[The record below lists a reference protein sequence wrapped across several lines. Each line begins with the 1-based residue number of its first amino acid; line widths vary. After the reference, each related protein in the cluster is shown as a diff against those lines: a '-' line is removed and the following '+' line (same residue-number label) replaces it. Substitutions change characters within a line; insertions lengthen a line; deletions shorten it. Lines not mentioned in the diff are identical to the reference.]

1 VPSPQDLTD
10 VEHLLASAAD
20 AVAQGRALPELDR
33 LTVLLA
39 EGSVPVDPRLDQALV
54 GLRHAAFAE
63 LDRRPGRPVWPAT
76 FADPFPDQDAIP
88 TAVVDDLTA
97 DLLGGALT
105 HHGCLRVDGVLSSE
119 EADRFRD
126 HIDRAFAARELA
138 EERGSARDVG
148 PAFVPF
154 EVGQARAQGFGA
166 DGFVRTVDAPSALRD
181 LTSVFA
187 RTGITAA
194 VTDYLGERPS
204 MIANKWV
211 LRRSPTGKIG
221 TDYHQDGAF
230 LGEGIRTVDCW
241 ISLSHCGPGTGR
253 PAIDLVARRFPGIIP
268 SPEDAAFPWSLTER
282 AVHEAAGGAPVLSPV
297 FAPGDAIF
305 FDELLPHRTSVGLD
319 LTTRYAIESWFVA
332 PSSYPARHEP
342 VVL

>member
-1 VPSPQDLTD
+1 MHPPHEHPD
-10 VEHLLASAAD
+10 VERLLASAAA
-20 AVAQGRALPELDR
+20 AVQEGRALPELDR
-33 LTVLLA
+33 ITELLERGDA
-39 EGSVPVDPRLDQALV
+39 SADPQLDQALV
-54 GLRHAAFAE
+54 ILRHAAFAE
-63 LDRRPGRPVWPAT
+63 LDRRPGRDAWPAT
-76 FADPFPDQDAIP
+76 FADPFPADQGIP
-88 TAVVDDLTA
+88 VAALGDLTA

-105 HHGCLRVDGVLSSE
+105 HHGCLRVDGVLTAE
-119 EADRFRD
+119 EAERFRG
-126 HIDRAFAARELA
+126 HIDDAFAARELA

-166 DGFVRTVDAPSALRD
+166 DGFVRTVDSPAALRE
-181 LTSVFA
+181 LAATFA

-268 SPEDAAFPWSLTER
+268 SPADAAFPWSLTEQ
-282 AVHEAAGGAPVLSPV
+282 AVHDAAGGAPVLSPV

-305 FDELLPHRTSVGLD
+305 FDELLPHRTTVGLD

>member
-1 VPSPQDLTD
+1 MQPPPEHPD
-10 VEHLLASAAD
+10 VDRLLAAAAA
-20 AVAQGRALPELDR
+20 AVAEGRALAELDR
-33 LTVLLA
+33 ITERLDRGDA
-39 EGSVPVDPRLDQALV
+39 SPDPRLDQALV
-54 GLRHAAFAE
+54 VLRHAAFAE
-63 LDRRPGRPVWPAT
+63 LDRRPARPAWPPA
-76 FADPFPDQDAIP
+76 FDDPFPAEAGIP
-88 TAVVDDLTA
+88 SAALHDLTA
-97 DLLGGALT
+97 DVLGGALT
-105 HHGCLRVDGVLSSE
+105 HHGCLRVDGVLSAH
-119 EADRFRD
+119 EAERFRE
-126 HIDRAFAARELA
+126 HIDQAFEARERA
-138 EERGSARDVG
+138 EAAGSADGVG

-154 EVGQARAQGFGA
+154 EVGQARARGFGA
-166 DGFVRTVDAPSALRD
+166 DGFVRTVDSPGALRE
-181 LTSVFA
+181 LAAAFA
-187 RTGITAA
+187 RTGITSV

-241 ISLSHCGPGTGR
+241 IALSHCGPGTGR

-268 SPEDAAFPWSLTER
+268 SPDDAAFPWSLTEQ
-282 AVHEAAGGAPVLSPV
+282 AVHDAAPDAPVLSPV

-305 FDELLPHRTSVGLD
+305 FDELLPHRTTVGLD